1 MRTRFTRS
9 RIRLAG
15 ALAGLL
21 VVLGVAAALASGAQP
36 AHAARAALTITHRN
50 PVTVRGTGFQAQTHV
65 RVTLFVGQKQ
75 VHRPL
80 ANARG
85 TFTTTFSAVIDRC
98 SGFTVT
104 ASQPGRATVF
114 LHGAKPEC
122 PPA

>member
-9 RIRLAG
+9 RIRLAS
-15 ALAGLL
+15 ASVALL
-21 VVLGVAAALASGAQP
+21 VLLGVAAALASGAQP
-36 AHAARAALTITHRN
+36 AHESRAALTISRRN
-50 PVTVRGTGFQAQTHV
+50 PVTVRGTGFKAQTHV

-75 VHRPL
+75 VRRPL

-85 TFTTTFSAVIDRC
+85 TFTTAFSAVIDRC